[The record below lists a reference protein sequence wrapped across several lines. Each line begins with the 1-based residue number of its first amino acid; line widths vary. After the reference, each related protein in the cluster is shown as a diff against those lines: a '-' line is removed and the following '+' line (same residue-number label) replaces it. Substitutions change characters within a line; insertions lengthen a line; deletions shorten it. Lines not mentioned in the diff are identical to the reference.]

1 MNRDFAEMLSALSE
15 AGAEYLV
22 VGGYAVIA
30 HGYPRATGDIDIW
43 VRPTPENAK
52 RVMLALKRFGAPLAD
67 LTEQDLVTPGLIF
80 QIGVVP
86 NRIDILTEIDGVT
99 FDEAWASRIT
109 ARVEGQE
116 STALGQGLC
125 SGTRRR
131 PGARR
136 ICSTQTGSKSLT
148 NPPDDRPCFSAIHG
162 RLCLLYGPTIL
173 DSAWMLSLA
182 VLRSRLR
189 RNKSSL
195 KSGSSDCCE

>member
-1 MNRDFAEMLSALSE
+1 MPGHFEGSRSVNRDFAEMLSALSE
-15 AGAEYLV
+15 AGTEYLV

-43 VRPTPENAK
+43 VRPTPENAE

-109 ARVEGQE
+109 ASVEGQE
-116 STALGQGLC
+116 IPVLGKTALL
-125 SGTRRR
+125 
-131 PGARR
+131 
-136 ICSTQTGSKSLT
+136 
-148 NPPDDRPCFSAIHG
+148 
-162 RLCLLYGPTIL
+162 
-173 DSAWMLSLA
+173 
-182 VLRSRLR
+182 
-189 RNKSSL
+189 RNKKATGRTKDL
-195 KSGSSDCCE
+195 LDANWLEEPDEPA